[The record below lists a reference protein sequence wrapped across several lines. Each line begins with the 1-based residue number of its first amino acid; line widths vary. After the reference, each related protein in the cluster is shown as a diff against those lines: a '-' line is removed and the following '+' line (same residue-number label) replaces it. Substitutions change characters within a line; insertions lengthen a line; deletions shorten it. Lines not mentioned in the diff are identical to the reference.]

1 MATTPVEVKRSTSA
15 PPAPSDAW
23 RSLRSEM
30 DKLFDRFAG
39 GFGMPSLGRMF
50 DIAPAA
56 FTRTPMTVFS
66 PAMDLT
72 EDASGYVLSAE
83 LPGMA
88 EPDIEVTV
96 SGDLLTVK
104 GEKKHEAERKD
115 ADWRLSERSYG
126 MVQRSLYL
134 PEGVD
139 RQKITAAFANGVL
152 TVKLPKTAMAAAN
165 EPQKIEVKAAA

>member
-39 GFGMPSLGRMF
+39 GLGMPSLERMF
-50 DIAPAA
+50 DMAPAA
-56 FTRTPMTVFS
+56 FIPMTVS
-66 PAMDLT
+66 RPAMDLT
-72 EDASGYVLSAE
+72 EDVSGYMLSAE
-83 LPGMA
+83 LPGVA
-88 EPDIEVTV
+88 ESDIEVTV

-104 GEKKHEAERKD
+104 GEKKQETERKD
-115 ADWRLSERSYG
+115 ADWHLSERSYG

-139 RQKITAAFANGVL
+139 RPNITAAFANGVL
-152 TVKLPKTAMAAAN
+152 TVKLPKTAMAAADK
-165 EPQKIEVKAAA
+165 PQKIEVKAAA